1 MTIPTSGAV
10 SFSAMATEYGLNQN
24 KVSLRNLSS
33 IGGIAYTQVSNFRGK
48 NYWDRVGSGTPT
60 NTFSGTGSSGTDI
73 SGTQAVIRSV
83 LDMDDTT
90 SNIIYETGGSGR
102 GVCVYVYNGTLYA
115 QAGNGSV
122 AGGDTEVS
130 FPIPA
135 NWTDD
140 YSREVLVCLDVTDSI
155 STLWVDGIRRST
167 DVSTSNAS
175 VAGVDAGGTG
185 RAYSS
190 VCATRAFAKDPGD
203 GTYVL
208 TNATQYGS
216 QVWNGTYISSESW
229 PIGLY
234 GVTSDLIAGSTS
246 SPLINA
252 TQMTVRSIIT
262 LDNTKNGIIYETG
275 GTGRGSVFY
284 VFGGKLYGSGGRGD
298 SSGPTFEVSWDIPD
312 SITDSVP
319 TQVLFTA
326 IISST
331 SSKGALYVNNELV
344 ATVTGGGHSP
354 TELSGGNEGGTG
366 DGYGG
371 SVAKN
376 RMSSYTYT
384 GTIYETLL
392 FNTSNLTL

>member
-1 MTIPTSGAV
+1 MTIPTTGAV
-10 SFSAMATEYGLNQN
+10 SFSTMATEYGLNQN

-60 NTFSGTGSSGTDI
+60 DTFSGAQSPGTNI
-73 SGTQAVIRSV
+73 NGTQAVIRSV

-90 SNIIYETGGSGR
+90 INIIYETGGTGN

-115 QAGNGSV
+115 QAGVGSQV
-122 AGGDTEVS
+122 GGNTEVS

-135 NWTDD
+135 DWTDD
-140 YSREVLVCLDVTDSI
+140 YSREVLVCLDVTGSV
-155 STLWVDGIRRST
+155 STLWVDGIRRSSN
-167 DVSTSNAS
+167 VSILGDI
-175 VAGVDAGGTG
+175 VAGGDKGGTG
-185 RAYSS
+185 RVYDS
-190 VCATRAFAKDPGD
+190 VCATRAFTG
-203 GTYVL
+203 GNRNGQYVL

-216 QVWNGTYISSESW
+216 QVWNSTYVSSDSW

-234 GVTSDLIAGSTS
+234 GVTSDLRAGLTTT
-246 SPLINA
+246 PLIAA

-262 LDNTKNGIIYETG
+262 LDNTKNGVIYETG

-284 VFGGKLYGSGGRGD
+284 VFGGKLYGSGGNGGA
-298 SSGPTFEVSWDIPD
+298 SGPSFEVSWDIPD

-331 SSKGALYVNNELV
+331 SSKGALYVNNEIV
-344 ATVTGGGHSP
+344 ATVTGSGYTP
-354 TELSGGNEGGTG
+354 TQLSGGDEGGTG
-366 DGYGG
+366 NAYLAI
-371 SVAKN
+371 AKN
-376 RMSSYTYT
+376 RMSSYSYT

>member
-1 MTIPTSGAV
+1 MTIPTTGAV
-10 SFSAMATEYGLNQN
+10 SFSTMATEYGLNQN

-60 NTFSGTGSSGTDI
+60 NTFSGAESSGTNI
-73 SGTQAVIRSV
+73 NGTEAVIRSV

-90 SNIIYETGGSGR
+90 SNIIYETGGSGF

-115 QAGNGSV
+115 QAGDGSV
-122 AGGDTEVS
+122 AGGNTEVS

-135 NWTDD
+135 DWTDD
-140 YSREVLVCLDVTDSI
+140 YSREVLVSLDVTGSI
-155 STLWVDGIRRST
+155 STLWVDGIRRSSN
-167 DVSTSNAS
+167 VSGSATS
-175 VAGVDAGGTG
+175 VAGSDIGGTG
-185 RAYSS
+185 RAYNG
-190 VCATRAFAKDPGD
+190 VCATRAFAANPGD

-208 TNATQYGS
+208 DNATQYGS
-216 QVWNGTYISSESW
+216 QVWNSTYINSESW

-234 GVTSDLIAGSTS
+234 GVTSDLIAGSTT
-246 SPLINA
+246 SPFNGA

-262 LDNTKNGIIYETG
+262 LDNTKNGVIYETG
-275 GTGRGSVFY
+275 GTGEGSVFY
-284 VFGGKLYGSGGRGD
+284 VFGGKLYGSGGDG
-298 SSGPTFEVSWDIPD
+298 SASGPSFEVSWDIPD

-326 IISST
+326 IISTT

-344 ATVTGGGHSP
+344 TTVTGGGINP
-354 TELSGGNEGGTG
+354 AKLSGGNEGGTG
-366 DGYGG
+366 NAYA
-371 SVAKN
+371 SIAEN
-376 RMSSYTYT
+376 RMSSYSYT